1 MDRYRLRRFRKYQLQ
16 INQPEPRDY
25 DPATTASQ
33 QQLLLHKTVVWPKID
48 SQKYIM
54 LISSATVSSFL

>member
-48 SQKYIM
+48 SQKYI
-54 LISSATVSSFL
+54 LC